1 MSQDVENFKCVSS
14 LAVFRKMYDNRQN
27 VYDIISEFVKTII
40 ISHSLVEFELYDMCT
55 LLKEEYGVWI
65 VPAVVKTALKKIE
78 ILKRKKNEY
87 IVEEKI
93 SKEDTKRINAQIS
106 QSRSSISV
114 ILDDYVT
121 YKKTK
126 VRDEDIDEVSSK
138 EEITCWR
145 N

>member
-87 IVEEKI
+87 IVEEKM
-93 SKEDTKRINAQIS
+93 AQGEF
-106 QSRSSISV
+106 SV
-114 ILDDYVT
+114 DCPHY
-121 YKKTK
+121 
-126 VRDEDIDEVSSK
+126 
-138 EEITCWR
+138 
-145 N
+145 